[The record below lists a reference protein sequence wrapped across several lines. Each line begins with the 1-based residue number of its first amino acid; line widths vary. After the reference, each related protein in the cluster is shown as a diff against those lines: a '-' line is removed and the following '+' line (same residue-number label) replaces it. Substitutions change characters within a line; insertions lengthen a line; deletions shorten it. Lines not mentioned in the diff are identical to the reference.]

1 MDSDATPDSTNDS
14 TPHIPA
20 SDDADTDVQSTP
32 GGLAE
37 ELEREADERD
47 AEIPADDPDR

>member
-1 MDSDATPDSTNDS
+1 MDTGNESD
-14 TPHIPA
+14 TPHIPE

-37 ELEREADERD
+37 ELEHEAEERHAEVSPDAGQATERD
-47 AEIPADDPDR
+47 D